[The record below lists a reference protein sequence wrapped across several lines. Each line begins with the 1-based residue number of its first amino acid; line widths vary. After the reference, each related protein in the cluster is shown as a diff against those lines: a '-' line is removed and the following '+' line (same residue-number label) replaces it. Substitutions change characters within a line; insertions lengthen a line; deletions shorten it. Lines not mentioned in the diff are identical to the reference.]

1 MSSYVITGVSGVLG
15 FEFLRQISQDAA
27 NTVIGLVRDKP
38 GTEKKV
44 SELLSGRS
52 NIHILQADLT
62 DYRTLQRAAADTAK
76 ITGGTL
82 DYLIANAAY
91 VSTWDSYDPFGVLG
105 NNDPERL
112 EEEMLKC
119 FRINAVGNVRLFN
132 LFMPLVLR
140 GRGKKVVSITS
151 GTSDIE
157 PTRQYDIAVFSAY
170 AMSKAAMNLAVAKF
184 SAQYRK
190 DGVLFISICPGLV
203 EAGHYADV
211 TPEQQQKLE
220 DVFARFKS
228 YAPHFSGP
236 ARPED
241 AVRDVISV
249 WERASVEKGDGGSF
263 VSHLGNK
270 QWL

>member
-15 FEFLRQISQDAA
+15 FEFLRQISQDPG

-38 GTEKKV
+38 RTDKKI
-44 SELLSGRS
+44 SELLGGRS

-62 DYRTLQRAAADTAK
+62 DYNAIQSAVAATAK

-82 DYLIANAAY
+82 DYLIANAARL
-91 VSTWDSYDPFGVLG
+91 SHWDLYDPIGVLG
-105 NNDPERL
+105 DKPREL
-112 EEEMLKC
+112 EEEMIEFFKV
-119 FRINAVGNVRLFN
+119 NAVANVHLFN
-132 LFMPLVLR
+132 LFMPLILK
-140 GRGKKVVSITS
+140 GRAKKVVAISS
-151 GTSDIE
+151 GSADLDSV
-157 PTRQYDIAVFSAY
+157 RQFDVVMFPAY
-170 AMSKAAMNLAVAKF
+170 AMSKAALNVAVAKF

-190 DGVLFISICPGLV
+190 DGVLFISICPGMV
-203 EAGHYADV
+203 EAGHFGDA
-211 TPEQQQKLE
+211 TPEQLKSLE
-220 DVFARFKS
+220 QLLRQYKE
-228 YAPHFSGP
+228 YAPHFTGP

-249 WERASVEKGDGGSF
+249 WERASVENGDGGAF